1 MKNKMPFL
9 RTPYNY
15 DVDLASE
22 ESALTCEDPSLT
34 QQHQKED
41 ADINTIVA
49 RFGLTGE
56 LPFADRQPRYGDF
69 TAVTDYHSAMNAVR
83 SANED
88 FMSLPAELRAR
99 FHNDPAELVDFL
111 ASSDNRDEAIKL
123 GLVNAPIADLV
134 SASATTENG
143 GGSTV
148 TT

>member
-1 MKNKMPFL
+1 MKFKPPFL

-15 DVDLASE
+15 DTDLASD

-56 LPFADRQPRYGDF
+56 LPFADKQPRYGDF
-69 TAVTDYHSAMNAVR
+69 TAVTDYHSAMNAVA
-83 SANED
+83 SARED

-99 FHNDPAELVDFL
+99 FNNDPAALIDFL
-111 ASSDNRDEAIKL
+111 ASEQNREEAIKL
-123 GLVNAPIADLV
+123 GLVNPPITDPV
-134 SASATTENG
+134 SVSTPTENG

-148 TT
+148 ST

>member
-15 DVDLASE
+15 DVDLASDE
-22 ESALTCEDPSLT
+22 CALTCEDPSLT
-34 QQHQKED
+34 QQHQKQD

-69 TAVTDYHSAMNAVR
+69 TAVTDYHSAMNAV
-83 SANED
+83 AEAKED
-88 FMSLPAELRAR
+88 FMSLPADLRAR
-99 FHNDPAELVDFL
+99 FNNDPAALIDFL
-111 ASSDNRDEAIKL
+111 AVDANRDEAIKL
-123 GLVNAPIADLV
+123 GLVNPPITGSEPV
-134 SASATTENG
+134 STPTENG

-148 TT
+148 ST

>member
-1 MKNKMPFL
+1 MKSKQPFL

-56 LPFADRQPRYGDF
+56 LPFANRQPRYGDF

-83 SANED
+83 SASED

-99 FHNDPAELVDFL
+99 FHNDPAELIDFL
-111 ASSDNRDEAIKL
+111 AFDANRDEAIKL
-123 GLVNAPIADLV
+123 GLVKAPIEA
-134 SASATTENG
+134 SASLATTENG

>member
-1 MKNKMPFL
+1 MKIKVPFL

-15 DVDLASE
+15 DTDLASD
-22 ESALTCEDPSLT
+22 ESALTCEDVSLT

-69 TAVTDYHSAMNAVR
+69 SDVTDYHSAMNAVR
-83 SANED
+83 EATED
-88 FMSLPAELRAR
+88 FMSLPADLRSR
-99 FHNDPAELVDFL
+99 FQNDPAALIDFL
-111 ASSDNRDEAIKL
+111 ASDANRDEAIKL
-123 GLVNAPIADLV
+123 GLVNAPITAPEAV
-134 SASATTENG
+134 STPTENG

-148 TT
+148 ST

>member
-1 MKNKMPFL
+1 MKKQMPFL

-22 ESALTCEDPSLT
+22 ESALICEDPSLT

-41 ADINTIVA
+41 ADINHIVA

-69 TAVTDYHSAMNAVR
+69 SAVTDYHSAMNAVR
-83 SANED
+83 SASED

-99 FHNDPAELVDFL
+99 FNNDPALLIDFL
-111 ASSDNRDEAIKL
+111 AVDANRDEAIKL
-123 GLVNAPIADLV
+123 GLVNPPIADPV
-134 SASATTENG
+134 SASTPTENG

-148 TT
+148 ST

>member
-1 MKNKMPFL
+1 MKKSMPFL

-15 DVDLASE
+15 DVDFASD
-22 ESALTCEDPSLT
+22 ESALTCEDTSLT

-41 ADINTIVA
+41 ADINHIVA

-56 LPFADRQPRYGDF
+56 LPFANRQPRYGDF

-83 SANED
+83 SASED

-99 FHNDPAELVDFL
+99 FNNDPAALIDFL
-111 ASSDNRDEAIKL
+111 ASTDNRDEAIKL
-123 GLVNAPIADLV
+123 GLVNAPIADSV
-134 SASATTENG
+134 SASATTDNG

>member
-1 MKNKMPFL
+1 MKFKQPFL
-9 RTPYNY
+9 PTPYNY
-15 DVDLASE
+15 DVDLASDD
-22 ESALTCEDPSLT
+22 SALICEDPSLT
-34 QQHQKED
+34 QQHQKQD
-41 ADINTIVA
+41 ADINHIVA
-49 RFGLTGE
+49 RFGITGE

-111 ASSDNRDEAIKL
+111 ASSYNKDEAIKL
-123 GLVNAPIADLV
+123 GLVNAPIADPV

-148 TT
+148 IT